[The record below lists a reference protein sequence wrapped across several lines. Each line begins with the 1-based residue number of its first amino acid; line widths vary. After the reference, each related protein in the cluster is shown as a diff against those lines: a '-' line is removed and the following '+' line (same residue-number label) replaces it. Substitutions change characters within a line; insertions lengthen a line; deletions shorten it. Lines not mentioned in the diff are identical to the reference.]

1 MMQTA
6 QARTGKHR
14 CFRTRL
20 FYRNF
25 IRSVQRSRV
34 VWRGEDRGG
43 GVRVREWLN
52 TPKRAGQRAG
62 YGRIRYD
69 RIQPTPRES
78 SHQLQVPG
86 LRFVLV

>member
-25 IRSVQRSRV
+25 MRSVQRSRV
-34 VWRGEDRGG
+34 VWRGQDRGG
-43 GVRVREWLN
+43 RVRFAN
-52 TPKRAGQRAG
+52 GSTPQIALDKEQATAV
-62 YGRIRYD
+62 YGTTGSN
-69 RIQPTPRES
+69 QHQES
-78 SHQLQVPG
+78 HHTSCRFRG